1 MNTSK
6 NVYKFTTH
14 TNNAKIAVG
23 SGKINHLLFQLI
35 VVSLSHKLINKKH
48 QSKTLCLL
56 LT

>member
-1 MNTSK
+1 MQNIIINPSTSNNKK
-6 NVYKFTTH
+6 N
-14 TNNAKIAVG
+14 NC
-23 SGKINHLLFQLI
+23 LLFQLI